1 LFHDWSREFFT
12 LASHPNKPNAIR
24 EGLDRII
31 AKGSL
36 SFVFLIFLVGLVVN
50 FVVAAITAL
59 VELEP
64 KENYLS
70 KLASEMWI
78 NVNFTFLGGSGPDHF
93 WARVFIP
100 ITAILTIGVTA
111 IIFAYTTNKLSDYL
125 TELRKGKSPITFVDH
140 TLILGWSNRIYS
152 VIRELDT
159 ANQNQKN
166 PVIVVFSNMD
176 RGEME
181 ILLKAN
187 LGDVKH
193 TKIITREGDP
203 TNINELTRANA
214 PGSKSIII
222 LDASTD
228 SDATVISTILA
239 IQAIDRSSLVPIVAE
254 MDSDL
259 YSEALEESLER
270 SISIVRSNQ
279 LITRITAQSTRAA
292 GLTPVL
298 LDLLDFDGDEIYFGL
313 ATELIGHTYKDALT
327 AFEESAII
335 GLRNSEGIIFVN
347 PPGDTVIGEG
357 DHVIAIAK
365 DDDRIIF
372 AGLAPELDSIKNQAR
387 ELAAHTYREPER
399 ILVLGWSQMGHNVIS
414 EMLPFLP
421 SNSTLQVIADSR
433 IADISGLS
441 GDPFPGLAVT
451 YTEAPTTVGQ
461 LADSVSG
468 TKYDEVMILAY
479 REGVSAHDADSRTL
493 ATILVMNRLFSLEN
507 NGVEPTRLIAELL
520 DSKNLPLAKVASADD
535 LVMSDNLAALL
546 IAQLS
551 ENADLKPI
559 FDDLFDIQGA
569 TINIYP
575 IERYV
580 PLGQDI
586 SFQELVAHACS
597 FGESAIGYR
606 IDLDHREDAQ
616 AGVRLNPSKSTRFT
630 ATSGDGLIVVGPATV

>member
-1 LFHDWSREFFT
+1 MIN
-12 LASHPNKPNAIR
+12 LAKNSHKPRAIR
-24 EGLDRII
+24 EGLNRII

-36 SFVFLIFLVGLVVN
+36 TFVFLIFLAGLVVN
-50 FVVAAITAL
+50 FVIAAITAL
-59 VELEP
+59 AELKSGES
-64 KENYLS
+64 YLQR
-70 KLASEMWI
+70 LASEMWI

-100 ITAILTIGVTA
+100 ITAIIAIGVTA

-125 TELRKGKSPITFVDH
+125 AELRKGKSPISFDGH
-140 TLILGWSNRIYS
+140 ILILGWSNRIYS

-159 ANQNQKN
+159 ANRNQKD
-166 PVIVVFSNMD
+166 PYIVVFANID
-176 RGEME
+176 RTEME
-181 ILLKAN
+181 SSLEAN
-187 LGDVKH
+187 LGDIKH
-193 TKIITREGDP
+193 TKILTREGDP
-203 TNINELTRANA
+203 TNIHELTRANA
-214 PGSKSIII
+214 PGSRSIII

-239 IQAIDRSSLVPIVAE
+239 IQAIDKTSLVPIVAE

-279 LITRITAQSTRAA
+279 LITRVTAQSTRAA

-298 LDLLDFDGDEIYFGL
+298 LDLLDFDGDEIYFGD
-313 ATELIGHTYKDALT
+313 AQELVGHTYRDALT
-327 AFEESAII
+327 GFSEAAVI
-335 GLRNSEGIIFVN
+335 GVRTSEGKILVN
-347 PPGDTVIGEG
+347 PLGDTVIGEG
-357 DHVIAIAK
+357 DSVIAIAQ

-372 AGLAPELDSIKNQAR
+372 AGLAPELDSIKNQQRQIAS
-387 ELAAHTYREPER
+387 HTSRDPER
-399 ILVLGWSQMGHNVIS
+399 ILVLGWSHMGENVIN

-421 SNSTLQVIADSR
+421 ANSTLHIIADSK
-433 IADISGLS
+433 IADISGLT

-451 YTEAPTTVGQ
+451 YSEAPKTVGQ

-468 TKYDEVMILAY
+468 KKYDEVMILAY

-493 ATILVMNRLFSLEN
+493 ATILAMNRLFAVED

-551 ENADLKPI
+551 ENAALKPI
-559 FDDLFDIQGA
+559 FDDLFDIGGA

-580 PLGQDI
+580 PLGQEV
-586 SFQELVAHACS
+586 SFMELVAHACA
-597 FGESAIGYR
+597 FGESAVGYR

-616 AGVRLNPSKSTRFT
+616 AGVKLNPTKNVRFT
-630 ATSGDGLIVVGPATV
+630 AASGDGLIVVGPAQI

>member
-1 LFHDWSREFFT
+1 V
-12 LASHPNKPNAIR
+12 IR
-24 EGLDRII
+24 EGLNRII

-36 SFVFLIFLVGLVVN
+36 TFILLIFVVGLVANLVI
-50 FVVAAITAL
+50 AAITAFA
-59 VELEP
+59 ELEP
-64 KENYLS
+64 KDSYLS
-70 KLASEMWI
+70 KLANEMWF

-93 WARVFIP
+93 WARIFIP
-100 ITAILTIGVTA
+100 ITAIFAIGVTA

-125 TELRKGKSPITFVDH
+125 AELRKGKSPITFAGH
-140 TLILGWSNRIYS
+140 TLILGWSSRIYS
-152 VIRELDT
+152 VIRELDA
-159 ANQNQKN
+159 ANQNQKD
-166 PVIVVFSNMD
+166 PVIVIFSNID

-181 ILLKAN
+181 ASLASN
-187 LGDVKH
+187 LGDIKH

-203 TNINELTRANA
+203 TNINELTRSNA
-214 PGSKSIII
+214 TAAKSIII

-239 IQAIDRSSLVPIVAE
+239 IQALDKSSLVPIIAE

-279 LITRITAQSTRAA
+279 LITRVTAQSTRAA

-298 LDLLDFDGDEIYFGL
+298 LDLLDFEGDEIYFGKAQDL
-313 ATELIGHTYKDALT
+313 AGHTYREALT
-327 AFEESAII
+327 AFGEASII
-335 GLRNSEGIIFVN
+335 GLRTRDGKILVN
-347 PPGDTVIGEG
+347 PAGSTIINEG
-357 DHVIAIAK
+357 DAVIAIAE

-372 AGLAPELDSIKNQAR
+372 EGFAPELDSIKNQKR
-387 ELAAHTYREPER
+387 ELSSFTNREPER
-399 ILVLGWSQMGHNVIS
+399 ILVLGWSHMGQSVIN

-421 SNSTLQVIADSR
+421 PQSTLHVIADSK
-433 IADISGLS
+433 IADISGLA

-451 YTEAPTTVGQ
+451 YSEAPTTVGQ

-468 TKYDEVMILAY
+468 QRYDEVMILAY
-479 REGVSAHDADSRTL
+479 RQGVSAHDADSRTL
-493 ATILVMNRLFSLEN
+493 ATILVMNRLFAVED

-551 ENADLKPI
+551 ENAALKPI
-559 FDDLFDIQGA
+559 FDDLFDIDGA
-569 TINIYP
+569 TLNIYP
-575 IERYV
+575 IERYL
-580 PLGQDI
+580 PLGQEV
-586 SFQELVAHACS
+586 SYQELVAHACS

-606 IDLDHREDAQ
+606 IDLDHREDDR
-616 AGVRLNPSKSTRFT
+616 AGVRLNPAKSTRFT
-630 ATSGDGLIVVGPATV
+630 TAPGDGLIVIGPAIV

>member
-1 LFHDWSREFFT
+1 M
-12 LASHPNKPNAIR
+12 ASNPNKPRAIR
-24 EGLDRII
+24 EGLNRII

-36 SFVFLIFLVGLVVN
+36 TFVFLIFLAGLVVN
-50 FVVAAITAL
+50 FVIAAITAL
-59 VELEP
+59 AELKSGES
-64 KENYLS
+64 YLQR
-70 KLASEMWI
+70 LASEMWI
-78 NVNFTFLGGSGPDHF
+78 NVNFTFLGGNGPDHF

-100 ITAILTIGVTA
+100 ITAIIAIGVTA

-125 TELRKGKSPITFVDH
+125 AELRKGKSPISFGGH
-140 TLILGWSNRIYS
+140 ILILGWSNRIYS

-159 ANQNQKN
+159 ANQNQKD
-166 PVIVVFSNMD
+166 PYIVVFANID
-176 RGEME
+176 RTEME
-181 ILLKAN
+181 SSLAAN
-187 LGDVKH
+187 LGDIKH
-193 TKIITREGDP
+193 TKILTREGDP
-203 TNINELTRANA
+203 TNIHELTRANA
-214 PGSKSIII
+214 PGSRSIII

-239 IQAIDRSSLVPIVAE
+239 IQAIDKTSLVPIVAE

-279 LITRITAQSTRAA
+279 LITRVTAQSTRAA

-298 LDLLDFDGDEIYFGL
+298 LDLLDFDGDEIYFGD
-313 ATELIGHTYKDALT
+313 AQELVGHTYRDALT
-327 AFEESAII
+327 GFSEAAVI
-335 GLRNSEGIIFVN
+335 GVRTSDGKILVN
-347 PPGDTVIGEG
+347 PTGDTVIGEG
-357 DHVIAIAK
+357 DNVIAIAQ

-372 AGLAPELDSIKNQAR
+372 AGLVPELDSIKNQQR
-387 ELAAHTYREPER
+387 QLASHTSRDPER
-399 ILVLGWSQMGHNVIS
+399 ILVLGLSHMGESVIN
-414 EMLPFLP
+414 EMLAFLP
-421 SNSTLQVIADSR
+421 ANSTLHIIADSK
-433 IADISGLS
+433 IADISSLT

-451 YTEAPTTVGQ
+451 YSEAPKTVGQ

-468 TKYDEVMILAY
+468 KKYDEVMILAY

-493 ATILVMNRLFSLEN
+493 ATILAMNRLFAVED

-551 ENADLKPI
+551 ENAALKPI
-559 FDDLFDIQGA
+559 FDDLFDIGGA
-569 TINIYP
+569 TLNIYP

-580 PLGQDI
+580 PLGQEV
-586 SFQELVAHACS
+586 SFLELVAHACA

-606 IDLDHREDAQ
+606 IDLDHRDDAQ
-616 AGVRLNPSKSTRFT
+616 AGVRLNPTKTARFT
-630 ATSGDGLIVVGPATV
+630 AASGDGLIVVGPAQI